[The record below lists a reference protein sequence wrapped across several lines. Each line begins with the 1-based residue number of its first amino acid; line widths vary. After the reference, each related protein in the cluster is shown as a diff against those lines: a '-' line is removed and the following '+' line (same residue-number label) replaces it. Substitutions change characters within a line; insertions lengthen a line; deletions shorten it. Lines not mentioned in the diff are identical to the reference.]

1 MQQRAEVTPKPERIK
16 AAAEY
21 LQSGM
26 TMAAWSKER
35 QINRFTL
42 HNWVEEFR
50 QEKKPA
56 GQSCEWMEV
65 SGNAAVNNVI
75 HIKEATTN
83 PAIEIYTPIR
93 ITIGNTQIE
102 VTSAFDE
109 SALAA
114 VIKAVKYQC

>member
-65 SGNAAVNNVI
+65 SVNAAVNNVI
-75 HIKEATTN
+75 HIKEATTK
-83 PAIEIYTPIR
+83 PAIEIYRPIR